1 MAENLGK
8 TSEND
13 SKFNLNHLLLKM
25 LKELSAR
32 SEDIIIKRF
41 NLDGRGARTLNEI
54 GKEYGITRERIR
66 QIEAE
71 AVNKLKSGKE
81 KYGAG
86 KIFDYIK
93 KEIENHGGLMSEK
106 KITELLFGEG
116 NDTKINRQ
124 TVLLFLSLD
133 EEIKKSKK
141 TKIYKELYFY
151 KEENVLKFKRII
163 IGLEDYFRKSG
174 KSASFD
180 EILKLVNEKLK
191 DVNDDFLSSQV
202 VESYLGANKVILKN
216 ILDEWGY
223 EKWPSINPKSIKDK
237 IYLVLKKEKN
247 PLHFTEITDRTNVIW
262 KGKKK
267 ANKQTVHNELIKD
280 ERFVLI
286 GRGMYA
292 LKEWGYRPG
301 VVLDIVIDVLKERWK
316 DGTGQEEII
325 KKVLEKRRVK
335 RNTIIINL
343 RNKKCFE
350 KFPNKIYRLKQI

>member
-13 SKFNLNHLLLKM
+13 SKFNLNLLLSKM
-25 LKELSAR
+25 LKEFSLR
-32 SEDIIIKRF
+32 SKDIIIKRF
-41 NLDGRGARTLNEI
+41 GLDGMDARTLNAI

-86 KIFDYIK
+86 EVFNYIK
-93 KEIENHGGLMSEK
+93 KEIENHGGLMSVE
-106 KITELLFGEG
+106 KITELLFGKSG
-116 NDTKINRQ
+116 DTKINRQ

-133 EEIKKSKK
+133 EEIKKSKE
-141 TKIYKELYFY
+141 TKIYEELYFC
-151 KEENVLKFKRII
+151 KEENILKFERII
-163 IGLEDYFRKSG
+163 RGLEDYFKKSK

-180 EILKLVNEKLK
+180 EILKLINEKLK
-191 DVNDDFLSSQV
+191 DANDDFLSSQV
-202 VESYLGANKVILKN
+202 VESYLDANKIILKN

-223 EKWPSINPKSIKDK
+223 EKWPSINPKNIKDK

-247 PLHFTEITDRTNVIW
+247 PLHFTEITDKTNGIW
-262 KGKKK
+262 KREKR

-286 GRGMYA
+286 GRGIYA
-292 LKEWGYRPG
+292 LKECGYQPG
-301 VVLDIVIDVLKERWK
+301 AVLDIVIDVLKER
-316 DGTGQEEII
+316 GREGAGQEEII
-325 KKVLEKRRVK
+325 KKVLKKRRVK

-343 RNKKCFE
+343 RNKKYFE
-350 KFPNKIYRLKQI
+350 KLPNKIYRLKQI

>member
-1 MAENLGK
+1 MTENLIDTNK
-8 TSEND
+8 ND
-13 SKFNLNHLLLKM
+13 SKFNLNRLLSKM
-25 LKELSAR
+25 LKEFSAR

-41 NLDGRGARTLNEI
+41 GLDGMGARTLNAI
-54 GKEYGITRERIR
+54 GKEYGITRERVR
-66 QIEAE
+66 QVEIET
-71 AVNKLKSGKE
+71 VSKLKGRKE
-81 KYGAG
+81 KYGTG

-163 IGLEDYFRKSG
+163 RGLEDYFRKSG

-180 EILKLVNEKLK
+180 DILKLVNEKLK

-202 VESYLGANKVILKN
+202 VESYLGANKIILKN
-216 ILDEWGY
+216 ILGEWGY
-223 EKWPSINPKSIKDK
+223 EKWPSINPKSIRDK
-237 IYLVLKKEKN
+237 IYLVLRKEKN
-247 PLHFTEITDRTNVIW
+247 PLHFTEITDRTNMIW
-262 KGKKK
+262 KNKKK

-286 GRGMYA
+286 GRGVYA
-292 LKEWGYRPG
+292 LKEWGYQPG
-301 VVLDIVIDVLKERWK
+301 TVLDIVIDALKENR
-316 DGTGQEEII
+316 GNVAGQEEII

-343 RNKKCFE
+343 RNKKYFE
-350 KFPNKIYRLKQI
+350 KLPNKIYRLKQI